1 MKLSVVIFGLF
12 FSISAFAV
20 GPFGPDV
27 SLKTVEGIDQ
37 QRCEAPKVA
46 QQIYEKTG
54 VNFIEGKASA
64 IWDCKG
70 VTPMKAQEK
79 NCPYPQNVINI
90 NATKCYSNTP
100 DKSQIVCLS
109 GPRTEIVEAV
119 YADIGKRTEYQVR
132 YDEIIV
138 MSNTTSG
145 QRRDTSTKMDAT
157 GCKVESVR
165 GWDAIGQMNNG
176 SYDLT
181 FDKCSK
187 MFDAILSGKEKMC
200 DKDDPSL
207 DRAGEAWTRIK
218 KISFCFNDIP
228 DFLNRYEAAKKNI
241 SKESPATKKADK

>member
-1 MKLSVVIFGLF
+1 MKLAAAVVGLF
-12 FSISAFAV
+12 FSLNAFAV
-20 GPFGPDV
+20 GPFGPEV
-27 SLKTVEGIDQ
+27 SLKTVRGIDQ
-37 QRCEAPKVA
+37 HSCEAPKVA

-54 VNFIEGKASA
+54 VNFIEGKANA

-79 NCPYPQNVINI
+79 NCPYPQNVKNI
-90 NATKCYSNTP
+90 NATKCYSNTS

-138 MSNTTSG
+138 LSNTTSG
-145 QRRDTSTKMDAT
+145 HRRDTSTKMDAT

-165 GWDAIGQMNNG
+165 GWDDIGQMNNG

-187 MFDAILSGKEKMC
+187 MFDAILSGKEKIC
-200 DKDDPSL
+200 DKDDQSR
-207 DRAGEAWTRIK
+207 DRLGSSWTSIK
-218 KISFCFNDIP
+218 KMNFCFQDIP
-228 DFLNRYEAAKKNI
+228 DFLNRYEASKKVG
-241 SKESPATKKADK
+241 STAPAQKKTTE